1 MLLLPFKSNLKNDWI
16 YKIGNMEV
24 QSLKLKT
31 KYKIVSPQKDWPTLI
46 HQLLPHFLRHTP
58 SKNWQEGLEMLS
70 LSDYNDLTSLL
81 GLKKKKPSTIKS
93 WEFCTHQSPDNC
105 LSDSFNVV
113 TFLHK
118 KKMKLMV
125 KKNQIKIR

>member
-1 MLLLPFKSNLKNDWI
+1 
-16 YKIGNMEV
+16 
-24 QSLKLKT
+24 
-31 KYKIVSPQKDWPTLI
+31 
-46 HQLLPHFLRHTP
+46 
-58 SKNWQEGLEMLS
+58 MLS

-81 GLKKKKPSTIKS
+81 GLKKKPSKIKP

-118 KKMKLMV
+118 QKMKLMV